1 MRTSRL
7 RIYLAR
13 LAVLVV
19 LLCGCGAVGLLV
31 GRAARISSAQAA
43 TERSS
48 AANDAFAQARAQA
61 YPAGYQA
68 GYRAGY
74 DHGVAVARARGRRA
88 GVAAGQ
94 ASSNRRQAVAAFV
107 AAVSRALTAADGSGP
122 PARPDAKCV
131 EVGGGLCELP
141 GPAVTH
147 RPCPADTVA
156 DPQRGAV
163 CVPELLIAVQQQAT
177 SAMGALTAA
186 P

>member
-1 MRTSRL
+1 MRT
-7 RIYLAR
+7 YMAR

-48 AANDAFAQARAQA
+48 AANDAFARARAA
-61 YPAGYQA
+61 SYPA

-74 DHGVAVARARGRRA
+74 RAGFDHGVAVARARARKA
-88 GVAAGQ
+88 GAAAAQ
-94 ASSNRRQAVAAFV
+94 ASSDRHQAVAAFV
-107 AAVSRALTAADGSGP
+107 AAVAQALTTADGSGA
-122 PARPDAKCV
+122 PARPNAKCV
-131 EVGGGLCELP
+131 EVGDGLCELP

-147 RPCPADTVA
+147 KPCPADTVA

-163 CVPELLIAVQQQAT
+163 CVPDLLIAVQEQAS
-177 SAMGALTAA
+177 SAMGALTTS